1 MKFFLIVMSL
11 VMFLFSGNVYAED
24 QSQTVA
30 PKPKV
35 FKSFKSLPNGVV
47 VRKTI
52 FQGDPRFRVSPDHE
66 LTFRTYVYNN
76 KVIAVSWQ
84 NAPRQLDPFA
94 LSEVSLQGMI
104 SEMKYYLANQTK
116 YRVVTIF
123 DTDRTAGSSGVI
135 YVPSVFPEGFSIK
148 DLKW

>member
-1 MKFFLIVMSL
+1 MKVFLIMVS
-11 VMFLFSGNVYAED
+11 FIFSIFSGNVYAED
-24 QSQTVA
+24 QAQTVV
-30 PKPKV
+30 PKTKV

-76 KVIAVSWQ
+76 KVIAVSWK
-84 NAPRQLDPFA
+84 NASRQLDPFA

-104 SEMKYYLANQTK
+104 AEMKYYLANQTK

-123 DTDRTAGSSGVI
+123 DTDQTEGSSGVI
-135 YVPSVFPEGFSIK
+135 YVPSVFPEGFGIK
-148 DLKW
+148 DIKW